1 MRLRFLGKD
10 TQGGGSPTLFATDRD
25 TYVVQGWKVPGEDTS
40 VEIPRLLLRHLEPS
54 TRLAAT
60 LQDTG
65 RDSYLLSGD
74 AVTDA
79 EALSQMDIP
88 GHETCVEVGKLRE
101 GGADG
106 AATG

>member
-10 TQGGGSPTLFATDRD
+10 TQGGGSPTLFLTDRD
-25 TYVVQGWKVPGEDTS
+25 TYIVQGWKVPGEDTS
-40 VEIPRLLLRHLEPS
+40 VEIPRLLLRHLEPN
-54 TRLAAT
+54 TPLAAK
-60 LQDTG
+60 LHDTG
-65 RDSYLLSGD
+65 RGSYLLSGI

-101 GGADG
+101 GDADG